1 MLSLLIQRGQP
12 AEALAYAERSKAR
25 VIVDVLRNGR
35 VDVHRA
41 LTAEERKLESK
52 FKELLFGLNRQLTQ
66 ARQSAVDQS
75 QKITE
80 LREQIGKAQLNYE
93 VFLTATYA
101 AHPELKVQRSE
112 APVIQ
117 AEDLV
122 ALFPDDHTALLEYVV
137 TKDKPICLSSPK
149 RPKCGSHSAYQTG

>member
-1 MLSLLIQRGQP
+1 MFTRTNQ
-12 AEALAYAERSKAR
+12 
-25 VIVDVLRNGR
+25 
-35 VDVHRA
+35 
-41 LTAEERKLESK
+41 ERKLESK
-52 FKELLFGLNRQLTQ
+52 FKEILFGLNRKVTQ
-66 ARQSAVDQS
+66 ARQSAVDQP
-75 QKITE
+75 QKIKE

-117 AEDLV
+117 AADLV

-137 TKDKPICLSSPK
+137 TKDKTYLFVITKTAEVRVYTLPIRRDELSK
-149 RPKCGSHSAYQTG
+149 QVERLRQQLAGRD